1 VPRLSRRPASPHT
14 AALRWL
20 LLVAACLIVS
30 PAPARADW
38 QFAPFF
44 GYSFNGET
52 TLVTPEA
59 LGDLK
64 IRWSIG
70 GTVTLIGRGPFGVE
84 GLVLVV
90 PHFFEAGNVGAVS
103 SSRTYAVMGNVVL
116 AAPQRWNEY
125 GLRPFVSAGL
135 GLMHATQR
143 TTQAAAFPLNQNLLG
158 YNVGGGAVGFLSDHT
173 GLRFDL
179 RYYDSLSR
187 TNETIAL
194 GPVRLR
200 YWTGTVG
207 VVLKY

>member
-1 VPRLSRRPASPHT
+1 V
-14 AALRWL
+14 LRWL
-20 LLVAACLIVS
+20 LLTAACLLVS

-44 GYSFNGET
+44 GYAFGGET

-64 IRWSIG
+64 IRWTVG
-70 GTVTLIGRGPFGVE
+70 GTVTLIGRGPLGVE
-84 GLVLVV
+84 GTFLVV

-103 SSRTYAVMGNVVL
+103 SSRTYGLMGNVVL
-116 AAPQRWNEY
+116 AAPQGWNEY
-125 GLRPFVSAGL
+125 GLRPYISGGL
-135 GLMHATQR
+135 GLMHASQR
-143 TTQAAAFPLNQNLLG
+143 TTPSVFSLSENLLG
-158 YNVGGGAVGFLSDHT
+158 YNVGGGAIGFLTDHT

-179 RYYDSLSR
+179 RYYSSLSR

>member
-1 VPRLSRRPASPHT
+1 MAI
-14 AALRWL
+14 
-20 LLVAACLIVS
+20 LIVG
-30 PAPARADW
+30 PARAWADW

-44 GYSFNGET
+44 GYSFKGET

-64 IRWSIG
+64 VRWTVG
-70 GTVTLIGRGPFGVE
+70 GTVTLIGRGPLGVE
-84 GLVLVV
+84 GTVLVV

-103 SSRTYAVMGNVVL
+103 SSRTYALMGNVVL
-116 AAPQRWNEY
+116 AAPQGWNEY
-125 GLRPFVSAGL
+125 GLRPFVSGGL
-135 GLMHATQR
+135 GLMHASQR
-143 TTQAAAFPLNQNLLG
+143 TTSPVFPINQNLLG
-158 YNVGGGAVGFLSDHT
+158 YNVGGGAVGFINDHT

-179 RYYDSLSR
+179 RYYSSLSR
-187 TNETIAL
+187 TDEAVAL

>member
-1 VPRLSRRPASPHT
+1 MPRLFRRPSCSGAL
-14 AALRWL
+14 ALRSL
-20 LLVAACLIVS
+20 IATAILVVS

-44 GYSFNGET
+44 GYSFKGET

-64 IRWSIG
+64 VRWTVG
-70 GTVTLIGRGPFGVE
+70 GTVTLIGRGPIGVE
-84 GLVLVV
+84 GTVLVV

-103 SSRTYAVMGNVVL
+103 SSRIYALMGNVVL
-116 AAPQRWNEY
+116 AAPQGWNEY
-125 GLRPFVSAGL
+125 GLRPFVSGGL
-135 GLMHATQR
+135 GLMHASQR
-143 TTQAAAFPLNQNLLG
+143 TTSPVFPIDQNLLG
-158 YNVGGGAVGFLSDHT
+158 YNVGGGAIGFINDHT

-179 RYYDSLSR
+179 RYYSSLSR
-187 TNETIAL
+187 TDEAVAL

>member
-1 VPRLSRRPASPHT
+1 VPRLSRGSLFAPR
-14 AALRWL
+14 AAFRWL
-20 LLVAACLIVS
+20 LLTAACLFLN

-59 LGDLK
+59 RGDLK
-64 IRWSIG
+64 IRWTVG
-70 GTVTLIGRGPFGVE
+70 GTVTLIGRGPLGVE
-84 GLVLVV
+84 GTVLVV

-103 SSRTYAVMGNVVL
+103 SSRTYALMGNVVL
-116 AAPQRWNEY
+116 ATPLGWNEY
-125 GLRPFVSAGL
+125 GLRPFVSGGL

-143 TTQAAAFPLNQNLLG
+143 TTPAVFSLSEDLLG
-158 YNVGGGAVGFLSDHT
+158 YNVGGGAIGFINDHT

-179 RYYDSLSR
+179 RYYSSLSR
-187 TNETIAL
+187 TDEAVAL

>member
-1 VPRLSRRPASPHT
+1 MPRLFRRSSPHRT
-14 AALRWL
+14 LALRTL
-20 LLVAACLIVS
+20 LAVAVLI
-30 PAPARADW
+30 AGPARASADW

-44 GYSFNGET
+44 GYSFKGET

-64 IRWSIG
+64 VRWTFG
-70 GTVTLIGRGPFGVE
+70 GTVTLIGRGPIGVE
-84 GLVLVV
+84 GTVLVV

-103 SSRTYAVMGNVVL
+103 SSRTYALMGNVVL
-116 AAPQRWNEY
+116 AAPQGWNEY
-125 GLRPFVSAGL
+125 GLRPFVSGGL
-135 GLMHATQR
+135 GLMHASQR
-143 TTQAAAFPLNQNLLG
+143 TTSPVFPIDQNLLG
-158 YNVGGGAVGFLSDHT
+158 YNVGGGAVGFINDHT

-179 RYYDSLSR
+179 RYYSSLSR
-187 TNETIAL
+187 TDEAVAL